1 MSTHLRQQ
9 EQVRAFAT
17 ELRAFSGLSINVEI
31 DAVRLSDKDAT
42 FALFV
47 RDVERRR
54 TQETPSASLGLASS
68 VSELSHLV
76 GRMPMK
82 DIVGET
88 VDMIE
93 RRCIQAALSL
103 TQNNRA
109 SAAEMLGVSR
119 QSLYVKLRRFGMVTE
134 DEPGE

>member
-1 MSTHLRQQ
+1 MCSSDL
-9 EQVRAFAT
+9 FAT

-47 RDVERRR
+47 RDVERLR
-54 TQETPSASLGLASS
+54 QEETPSASLGLAGS
-68 VSELSHLV
+68 VSGLSHLV

-93 RRCIQAALSL
+93 RRCIQAALTL

-119 QSLYVKLRRFGMVTE
+119 QSLYVKLRRFGMVSE
-134 DEPGE
+134 DDPAE